1 MSYSKTWRAGL
12 MSATMLA
19 GLAAAAP
26 AAAQVAESQAVAD
39 DTAPGSG
46 DPTQESGNEIVVT
59 ATRRATT
66 IQDTPINISAIGAA
80 ELAAERLDDV
90 RDLGAFTPGITVTDT
105 GPRGA
110 GTIVMRGLSADDTAA
125 GGNNNDDAFGTYLGE
140 VPLYLDFKLIDLQR
154 VETLLGPQGTLYGL
168 GTLAGAIRYI
178 PNRPNPDRVEGYGHA
193 RAYDVAHSSGVGYV
207 VDAAINLPIIPGV
220 MAFRSATG
228 YYYDPG
234 FIDYPFIVKTPG
246 VSIPQPGTLDNP
258 AGTQA
263 QRDANFAPQNDLNWE
278 RTFTTRNQFGITV
291 PDFNAYLTYV
301 FQETRS
307 NGRQATGGGAFGEGK
322 YEGPWRFAEPS
333 KRYAHLVSLELEA
346 EIGDIFK
353 GVWVSA
359 FTNTRTN
366 AVTDVTDLL
375 LDLDYDYELFPSFA
389 GFTTG
394 ITERNQFNQ
403 EIRLISTHGGPFN
416 WVVGGFYNKQRVTAT
431 GVERL
436 PGFPEFAASPE
447 GSEIYGGFYD
457 GLVRP
462 DGAEYVSFTRSK
474 TEEMAVYGELTFR
487 PIDRWQVTGGL
498 RFYSY
503 DTAITGG
510 TDTPLLPGGRRRMP
524 YPSLEIAPSRVRSGD
539 TSASGMVW
547 KVNTSF
553 DFTDDVLGYAT
564 YSTGYRVGGV
574 NRVAPCIL
582 PLPPGQNLC
591 ALPNELAYDPDETKN
606 IEVGVRAQLFDRR
619 LSLNLA
625 VFNIDWEGIQL
636 ASQTV
641 NGAIG
646 ITANAG
652 SARSRGV
659 DFSFNARVTPQFT
672 LRGNYSYLDAKLTET
687 APDLLGTADG
697 FVDAEAG
704 DRLPGSARHSGAAS
718 AIYNVPLGENT
729 LRLNW
734 TATYTGDILTRPGA
748 RAGGEKLPDYMMHRA
763 SVTYDTGL
771 WELSLFANNI
781 FDKYAITGV
790 SNDLTR
796 FRQINDGIIGRYY
809 AQSIAQPRVIGL
821 EGRFTF

>member
-1 MSYSKTWRAGL
+1 MSYSKSLRLGL

-26 AAAQVAESQAVAD
+26 AAAQVADPQAVAD
-39 DTAPGSG
+39 DTPPGSG
-46 DPTQESGNEIVVT
+46 SPVQDDDNSIIVT

-110 GTIVMRGLSADDTAA
+110 GTVVMRGLSADDTSA

-154 VETLLGPQGTLYGL
+154 VEVLLGPQGTLYGL

-178 PNRPNPDRVEGYGHA
+178 PNRPDPTKVEGYAHG
-193 RAYDVAHSSGVGYV
+193 RVYDVAHSSGVGYV
-207 VDAAINLPIIPGV
+207 VDAAINLPIIADV
-220 MAFRSATG
+220 MAFRSSTG

-246 VSIPQPGTLDNP
+246 VSIPQPGGLDNP

-278 RTFTTRNQFGITV
+278 RTITTRNQLGITV
-291 PDFNAYLTYV
+291 PDFNAYLSYV
-301 FQETRS
+301 FQETRT

-322 YEGPWRFAEPS
+322 YEAPWRFAEPS
-333 KRYAHLVSLELEA
+333 KRYSHLVSLELEA
-346 EIGDIFK
+346 QLGDIAK

-359 FTNTRTN
+359 FTNTRN
-366 AVTDVTDLL
+366 NSVSDVSDLL
-375 LDLDYDYELFPSFA
+375 LDLDYDYELFPAFA
-389 GFTTG
+389 GYTTG
-394 ITERNQFNQ
+394 INERNQFNQ
-403 EIRLISTHGGPFN
+403 EIRFVSTHGGPFN
-416 WVVGGFYNKQRVTAT
+416 WVVGGFYNKMRFSST
-431 GVERL
+431 GVETL
-436 PGFPEFAASPE
+436 PGYPQWA
-447 GSEIYGGFYD
+447 GIN
-457 GLVRP
+457 RP

-487 PIDRWQVTGGL
+487 PIEAWQITGGL

-503 DTAITGG
+503 DTSITGG
-510 TDTPLLPGGRRRMP
+510 SDTPLTGGGRRRMP
-524 YPSLEIAPSRVRSGD
+524 YPSLQIDPSRIRSGSTQAD
-539 TSASGMVW
+539 GMVW

-553 DFTDDVLGYAT
+553 DFTPDILAYAT

-574 NRVAPCIL
+574 NRVAPCIQ

-606 IEVGVRAQLFDRR
+606 IELGLRAQLFDRR
-619 LSLNLA
+619 LSLNLS

-636 ASQTV
+636 SSSTV
-641 NGAIG
+641 NGNIG
-646 ITANAG
+646 ITANGG

-687 APDLLGTADG
+687 APDLLSTADG
-697 FVDAEAG
+697 FVDAEDG

-718 AIYNVPLGENT
+718 AVYTVPMGDNN

-790 SNDLTR
+790 SQDLTR

-809 AQSIAQPRVIGL
+809 ARSVAQPRVIGL
-821 EGRFTF
+821 EGRINF